1 MFRTQRFHSLGPGS
15 IPGWQ
20 TKIPQATWHSEEK
33 RNLSHSNWVTL
44 AVTKGW
50 SVRAE
55 LSKTLFAFF
64 NVLVFV
70 LMVQKQWAGKTLIHP
85 ELPSWWGGKLI
96 WSIGQLCAPNLSYM
110 PKSNKLIFLFS
121 LPSSIRAK
129 SLWQG
134 YPGTEGLPQQQE
146 MLSADTIN
154 TLGSTTSPISLSQ
167 IKPEVYK
174 LWSFAHPG
182 Y

>member
-15 IPGWQ
+15 IPSWQ

-33 RNLSHSNWVTL
+33 RNLSHSNTT
-44 AVTKGW
+44 VTKRW

-70 LMVQKQWAGKTLIHP
+70 RMVQKQWAGKTLIHP
-85 ELPSWWGGKLI
+85 DPPRWGGGGKLI

-129 SLWQG
+129 SL
-134 YPGTEGLPQQQE
+134 
-146 MLSADTIN
+146 
-154 TLGSTTSPISLSQ
+154 
-167 IKPEVYK
+167 
-174 LWSFAHPG
+174 
-182 Y
+182 